1 MSNLAVSPVIGPEGL
16 RLFLAGRETQAINL
30 CFIINIILRQ
40 PLTLLLVNR
49 SGQHQSMSARIRR
62 VTLSSLMTKVEDK
75 KGRDEYKR
83 PLDIYPFGA
92 LGVSYIAQQAYCEQM
107 IDLWLKNPSGLISIP
122 AGMEA
127 RIEEVPEAK
136 RQLQMADQ
144 GTEFHDS
151 VSSSGSPASWEEIKE
166 LLRSGRSLTLLES
179 GLQGDYHGLPIVG
192 RPDAICFDGW
202 KASYVLEYKVTEYD
216 RLYLSH
222 RVQLL
227 LYGYLLEQE
236 SFNVNDLTLVCVFV
250 PRRNRGWLG
259 SLTETQAE
267 NFLSV
272 VRSEAESLLQ
282 EPASSDYDW
291 YRAGIRVTRGVEV
304 KLRAIKY
311 NRREALRHLEV
322 FGGYWLGNR
331 QPRPTTTKRKCE
343 ICLYNAAGLCS
354 VASAPYMPIKKS
366 K

>member
-1 MSNLAVSPVIGPEGL
+1 
-16 RLFLAGRETQAINL
+16 
-30 CFIINIILRQ
+30 
-40 PLTLLLVNR
+40 
-49 SGQHQSMSARIRR
+49 MSARIKH
-62 VTLSSLMTKVEDK
+62 VTLSSMMVKVEDK

-83 PLDIYPFGA
+83 PIDLYPFRA
-92 LGVSYIAQQAYCEQM
+92 LGVSYIAEQAYCEQM

-136 RQLQMADQ
+136 RQLQLANR

-151 VSSSGSPASWEEIKE
+151 VSSSGVPASWEEIKE
-166 LLRSGRSLTLLES
+166 ILRSGRSLTVLES
-179 GLQGDYHGLPIVG
+179 GLRGDYHGLPIAG

-202 KASYVLEYKVTEYD
+202 NTSYVLEYKVTESD

-236 SFNVNDLTLVCVFV
+236 SFNVKDLTLVCVFV
-250 PRRNRGWLG
+250 PRRDRDWLG
-259 SLTETQAE
+259 SLTQTQAE
-267 NFLSV
+267 NFLSI
-272 VRSEAESLLQ
+272 VRSEAESVLE
-282 EPASSDYDW
+282 EPASIDYDW
-291 YRAGIRVTRGVEV
+291 YRAGIRIGRGVEV

-322 FGGYWLGNR
+322 FGEYWLGNR
-331 QPRPTTTKRKCE
+331 QPKPTMTKRKCE

-354 VASAPYMPIKKS
+354 VARVRYMAIRKS